1 MNIGFLEDN
10 SQDGVQKLLIG
21 KQFEETCFQNIR
33 VFEDG
38 SFFHFRQETFEQFTI
53 AREVFPLNIFGVD
66 DNWLNILN
74 PALNELEESYAS
86 FRKPIFPIFSDQ
98 HLVNIVACWLVLLVW
113 LQALVKVVGP
123 IEKGRESVD
132 LLLQLVIVH
141 IILKA
146 ELNTSP
152 LG

>member
-1 MNIGFLEDN
+1 
-10 SQDGVQKLLIG
+10 
-21 KQFEETCFQNIR
+21 
-33 VFEDG
+33 
-38 SFFHFRQETFEQFTI
+38 
-53 AREVFPLNIFGVD
+53 
-66 DNWLNILN
+66 
-74 PALNELEESYAS
+74 
-86 FRKPIFPIFSDQ
+86 
-98 HLVNIVACWLVLLVW
+98 
-113 LQALVKVVGP
+113 VKVVGP